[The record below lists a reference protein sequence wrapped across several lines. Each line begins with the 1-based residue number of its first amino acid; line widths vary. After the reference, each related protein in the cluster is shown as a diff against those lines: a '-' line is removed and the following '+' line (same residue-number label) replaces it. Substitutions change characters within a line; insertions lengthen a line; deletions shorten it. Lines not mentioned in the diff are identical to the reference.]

1 MENTTF
7 LITFILEAGAINKFV
22 LLLLSFMSVYSWGI
36 ILTKFFQYSAVLQQ
50 VGNFK
55 NFLSSKRT
63 VSQLVQITNNKGK
76 IYLPL
81 LTACLSS
88 FLDFN
93 KRAKKISED
102 EILSFDRVANIQI
115 LNVKGK
121 YKKGLSP
128 LAIISSSAPFIGL
141 FGTVIGIIT
150 TFSEIA
156 LQKSTSLAVIAPG
169 VAEALVA
176 TGYGIFVAIPALIFY
191 NHFTEKLRTLLEDF
205 EILSMRILNILKLS
219 E

>member
-1 MENTTF
+1 MENITF

-36 ILTKFFQYSAVLQQ
+36 ILTKFFQYSTVLQQ

-63 VSQLVQITNNKGK
+63 VSQLVQVANNKGK

-81 LTACLSS
+81 LIACLNS

-93 KRAKKISED
+93 KRGKKISED

-156 LQKSTSLAVIAPG
+156 SQKSTSLAVIAPG

-205 EILSMRILNILKLS
+205 EILSMRILNVLKFS